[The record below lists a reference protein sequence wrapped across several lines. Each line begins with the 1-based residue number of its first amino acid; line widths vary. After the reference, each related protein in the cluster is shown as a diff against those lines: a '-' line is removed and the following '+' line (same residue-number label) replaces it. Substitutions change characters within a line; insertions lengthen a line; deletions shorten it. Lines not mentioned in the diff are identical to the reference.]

1 MKALVTG
8 ATGFVGGHLVEA
20 LLEAGHQV
28 TALVRNPAKGAALSE
43 RGVRLV
49 AGDLHATRAI
59 AEAAEGQD
67 LVFHVAGATSALD
80 AAGFH
85 RANVEGT
92 RHVVEAAAAAR
103 VGRLVHVSSLAAAG
117 PSERGRPLR
126 GDETPR
132 PVTAYGRSK
141 LAAEEAV
148 RAGRGEWA
156 IVRPPMVYGP
166 GDREFLRAFR
176 AAHRFGLSPVFGS
189 GAQELVAVFAPDLAE
204 ALVAVAVAG
213 PTAGRT
219 YAACHAERFTQL
231 DLARKL
237 GEAVGRG
244 VTIPRLPGALARPAL
259 FLTEAAARITGQ
271 PTLLTTDKANEFFA
285 PAWTADPSPIARD
298 AGWEAAHDLD
308 AGLRRTAAWYRERGW
323 L

>member
-8 ATGFVGGHLVEA
+8 GTGFVGGHLIEA
-20 LLEAGHQV
+20 LRRAGHEV
-28 TALVRNPAKGAALSE
+28 TALVRNAGKGATLAE

-49 AGDLHATRAI
+49 AGDLHATRAL

-80 AAGFH
+80 EAGFH

-92 RHVVEAAAAAR
+92 RHVVDAATAAR

-117 PSERGRPLR
+117 PSEPGRPLR
-126 GDETPR
+126 GDEPPR

-148 RAGRGEWA
+148 RAGRVEWA

-176 AAHRFGLSPVFGS
+176 AAHRFGVSPVFGS
-189 GAQELVAVFAPDLAE
+189 GAQELVAVYAPDLAD

-213 PTAGRT
+213 STAGRT

-231 DLARKL
+231 ELARKL
-237 GEAVGRG
+237 GEAVGRA
-244 VTIPRLPGALARPAL
+244 VTVPRLPGALARPVL
-259 FLTEAAARITGQ
+259 FVAETAARLTGQ

-298 AGWEAAHDLD
+298 ADWEAAHDLD

>member
-1 MKALVTG
+1 MRALVTG
-8 ATGFVGGHLVEA
+8 GTGFVGGHLIEA
-20 LLEAGHQV
+20 LRRAGHEV
-28 TALVRNPAKGAALSE
+28 TALVRNAGKGATLAE

-49 AGDLHATRAI
+49 AGDLHATRAL

-80 AAGFH
+80 EAGFH

-92 RHVVEAAAAAR
+92 RHEVDAATAAR

-117 PSERGRPLR
+117 PSEPGRPLR
-126 GDETPR
+126 GDEPPR

-148 RAGRGEWA
+148 RAGRVEWA

-176 AAHRFGLSPVFGS
+176 AAHRFGVSPVFGS
-189 GAQELVAVFAPDLAE
+189 GAQELVAVYAPDLAD

-213 PTAGRT
+213 STAGRT

-231 DLARKL
+231 ELARKL
-237 GEAVGRG
+237 GEAVGRA
-244 VTIPRLPGALARPAL
+244 VTVPRLPGALARPVL
-259 FLTEAAARITGQ
+259 FVAETAARLTGQ

-298 AGWEAAHDLD
+298 ADWEAAHDLD

>member
-8 ATGFVGGHLVEA
+8 GTGFVGGHLIEA
-20 LLEAGHQV
+20 LRRAGHEV
-28 TALVRNPAKGAALSE
+28 TALVRDPAKGAALAE

-59 AEAAEGQD
+59 AEAAEEQD

-80 AAGFH
+80 EAGFH

-92 RHVVEAAAAAR
+92 RHVVAAAAAAR

-117 PSERGRPLR
+117 PSEPGRPLR

-148 RAGRGEWA
+148 RAGRVEWA

-176 AAHRFGLSPVFGS
+176 AAHRFGLAPVFGS
-189 GAQELVAVFAPDLAE
+189 GAQELVAVYAPDLAK
-204 ALVAVAVAG
+204 ALVAVALAG

-231 DLARKL
+231 ELARKL
-237 GEAVGRG
+237 GEAVGRA
-244 VTIPRLPGALARPAL
+244 VTVPRLPGALARPVL
-259 FLTEAAARITGQ
+259 YLTEAAARLTSR
-271 PTLLTTDKANEFFA
+271 PTLLTSDKANEFLA
-285 PAWTADPSPIARD
+285 PAWTADPAPIARD
-298 AGWEAAHDLD
+298 ADWEAAHDLD